1 MLNKYSFTIGNMGVT
16 HIKHSKYK
24 RLIDNILSELYPD
37 RIFVDGGL
45 YVTAQDFDNK
55 GAYVSII
62 NRAIGNITII
72 KWLVQDF
79 NFNTFDELIS
89 FVENSKIDLFK
100 QGGLYF
106 NSLLEILNSSE
117 RKGIRNEKKAIKYIK
132 HYLKT
137 KKFNFRIRQTPLYSK
152 EDVFE
157 GKDLIITIN
166 QVDWFVQVKPLV
178 SYTAGETYQVIS
190 SGKIKKYDYIHY
202 YIFVNDKECI
212 LFGNRN
218 LDVIN
223 GIVYVSEKSLKKC

>member
-1 MLNKYSFTIGNMGVT
+1 MLNKYSFTIDNMGVT

-24 RLIDNILSELYPD
+24 RLIDHILSELYSD
-37 RIFVDGGL
+37 RIFVDGSF
-45 YVTAQDFDNK
+45 YVPAQLFDNK
-55 GAYVSII
+55 GSYVSII

-72 KWLVQDF
+72 KWLMRDF

-89 FVENSKIDLFK
+89 FVENNKIDLFK

-106 NSLLEILNSSE
+106 DNLLTILKISE

-132 HYLKT
+132 HYLKS
-137 KKFNFRIRQTPLYSK
+137 KNLNFKIRQTPLYSR
-152 EDVFE
+152 EDIFE

-178 SYTAGETYQVIS
+178 SYIAGETYQINS

-202 YIFVNDKECI
+202 YIFVNEDECL

-223 GIVYVSEKSLKKC
+223 GIVYVSEKSLRK